1 MNEGQH
7 MQQLCAAPAALL
19 QSAYPGC
26 GHSWLIRLAKPL
38 YDTLKA
44 LCFDQH
50 RERTFTE
57 TFIVPAFA
65 SLQLA
70 AAGVDESFRLEHG
83 LDSQATASYA
93 SNYVIV
99 QTIRVM
105 ERHVGIGI
113 RIGLYPKWY
122 DLSTAYKTRD
132 YLLSALLNIR
142 GSIEQERLERKAMEL
157 RIKLEEEKEE
167 EEKRANV
174 VVKKQISKK
183 GKKKG
188 KKKEPELDTVR
199 EAAIEEAARV
209 TAEDFEEKLDYTSL
223 TIHRYLCR
231 GIVRYIAALRQA
243 GLLSEPPPSITMFT
257 THQTRFEKRFESF
270 ATLPQPQNLSYEDYV
285 RSLEGV
291 DFKEC
296 YEDLVQSAGE
306 CFRSCKGVIERLL
319 QVVVAE
325 TSDVDIDITKKRR
338 NDDLYISVR
347 REEAMALAKVCVANS
362 LFLYKLSM
370 SAAKVSEVS
379 LEFTAHKEYCT
390 LNLK

>member
-7 MQQLCAAPAALL
+7 MQQLCAVPEALL

-26 GHSWLIRLAKPL
+26 GHSWLVRLAKPM

-57 TFIVPAFA
+57 TFIFPAFA

-70 AAGVDESFRLEHG
+70 AAGIDESFRLEHG
-83 LDSQATASYA
+83 LDSQTTASYA

-122 DLSTAYKTRD
+122 DLSTAYWYRD
-132 YLLSALLNIR
+132 FLLSALLNIR

-157 RIKLEEEKEE
+157 RIKLEEE
-167 EEKRANV
+167 EEKKANAV
-174 VVKKQISKK
+174 AKKQKK

-188 KKKEPELDTVR
+188 KKKEKDLNTVR

-209 TAEDFEEKLDYTSL
+209 TAEDFEDRLDYTSL
-223 TIHRYLCR
+223 TVHRHLCR

-243 GLLSEPPPSITMFT
+243 GLLPEPPPSITMFT

-270 ATLPQPQNLSYEDYV
+270 STLPQPLPLSYEDYV
-285 RSLEGV
+285 RGS
-291 DFKEC
+291 DFSAVRS
-296 YEDLVQSAGE
+296 EDLVRAAGE
-306 CFRSCKGVIERLL
+306 CFRLCKSAIERLL

-325 TSDVDIDITKKRR
+325 TSDDDVDVTKKRR

-347 REEAMALAKVCVANS
+347 REEAIALTKVCVANS
-362 LFLYKLSM
+362 LFLHKLSM
-370 SAAKVSEVS
+370 TPAKVSEVS
-379 LEFTAHKEYCT
+379 LEFTAHKEYCI